1 MQDAVGRGHEVPAIV
16 RYPNTLPPHPH
27 LHPLKADIYQ
37 ADEVAR
43 SVGGHGAVTNAFN
56 PGWSN
61 PYIYN
66 LQVKGAKAIIG
77 GSRLA
82 LWWSI
87 LLRRGMNLRLRR
99 ATTFLKRSAS

>member
-1 MQDAVGRGHEVPAIV
+1 MGRGHEVTAIV
-16 RYPNTLPPHPH
+16 RHPNTLPPHPH

-43 SVGGHGAVTNAFN
+43 SVGGHGAVTSAFN
-56 PGWSN
+56 PSWSN

-66 LQVKGAKAIIG
+66 RQVKGAKAIIG

-82 LWWSI
+82 LWSI
-87 LLRRGMNLRLRR
+87 FCWRGMNLRLRR
-99 ATTFLKRSAS
+99 ATTSLKRSAS